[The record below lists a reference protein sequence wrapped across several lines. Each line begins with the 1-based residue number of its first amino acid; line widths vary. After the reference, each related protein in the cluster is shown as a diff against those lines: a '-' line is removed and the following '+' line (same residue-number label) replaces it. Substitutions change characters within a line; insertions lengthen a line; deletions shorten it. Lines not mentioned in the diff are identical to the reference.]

1 MARIIVTWF
10 LASILLLGYVLSAI
24 AESEPE
30 SELTIEQLE
39 QMDLTLP
46 NDELAD
52 TPFDGG
58 FAMLDELPTKNQL
71 PFFDNRFRIDAEV
84 DEITLLMFRR
94 RGSPAVVLVRPD
106 GSKINVRTAAE
117 HGVEWHDTNTYDL
130 IHIPNPMPGPWQ
142 ALGRILPESRVMV
155 LSDIELDV
163 DPLPEHLMS
172 GETLK
177 VTARLQNAGDPINAR
192 DFREILTL
200 DVIFISTN
208 NPDYDNFGRGIVQV
222 AQFRDDGRGFDERA
236 RDGVFTGEFTLDF
249 AAGEW
254 TPKYLVKTP
263 LYTREAIQPDV
274 LIHPIPIKPDIR
286 IAEHEDAD
294 HHIKFTVVDEQVEAS
309 SLIIQGGIRYPDG
322 TEDTFSLQ
330 EMKSNYHQLVLE
342 NRGFGSYVVI
352 ASAFG
357 STLAGREFMLTLPS
371 IDFSVNLQTFQAPE
385 LEMLPEELQALEAAE
400 SAPEEEFAFPW
411 GWVIFINV
419 TILLVGG
426 SIIWLVMSGRSWRDL
441 LPGKKS
447 KAEKKA
453 EEQKPTK
460 KETEQNKPADAGKKD
475 DLDDILDLS
484 LPDD

>member
-1 MARIIVTWF
+1 MARIIMKWF
-10 LASILLLGYVLSAI
+10 QVGILFLSVSCLAA
-24 AESEPE
+24 EPE
-30 SELTIEQLE
+30 PELTMEQLE
-39 QMDLTLP
+39 QMELMLP
-46 NDELAD
+46 SDELAD
-52 TPFDGG
+52 TPFDVG
-58 FAMLDELPTKNQL
+58 FAMLDELPTKNQI

-94 RGSPAVVLVRPD
+94 RGAPAVVLVRPD
-106 GSKINVRTAAE
+106 GSKMNVRTADE

-130 IHIPNPMPGPWQ
+130 IHIPHPMAGPWQ
-142 ALGRILPESRVMV
+142 ALGRILPESRIMV

-192 DFREILTL
+192 DFRDILTL

-263 LYTREAIQPDV
+263 LYTREAVQPEV
-274 LIHPIPIKPDIR
+274 LIHPVPIEADIR
-286 IAEHEDAD
+286 IADDEDAE
-294 HHIKFTVVDEQVEAS
+294 HQITFTVVDEQVDAS

-330 EMKSNYHQLVLE
+330 ELKSNYHQLVLD

-352 ASAFG
+352 ASVFG
-357 STLAGREFMLTLPS
+357 STVGGREFMLTLPS
-371 IDFSVNLQTFQAPE
+371 MDFSVNLQTFQAPE

-400 SAPEEEFAFPW
+400 SPPEEAFVFPW
-411 GWVIFINV
+411 GWVIFINCS
-419 TILLVGG
+419 IFLMGG
-426 SIIWLVMSGRSWRDL
+426 SIIWLVMTGRSWRDL
-441 LPGKKS
+441 VPGKKT
-447 KAEKKA
+447 KNADKA
-453 EEQKPTK
+453 EEPQPTK
-460 KETEQNKPADAGKKD
+460 NETGQNKQAGAGKKD

>member
-1 MARIIVTWF
+1 MALTAVKWILLCTAILCCG
-10 LASILLLGYVLSAI
+10 LASADP
-24 AESEPE
+24 ASETEP
-30 SELTIEQLE
+30 ELTIEQLE
-39 QMDLTLP
+39 QM
-46 NDELAD
+46 ELNFPDALEG
-52 TPFDGG
+52 TPFDVG

-94 RGSPAVVLVRPD
+94 RGSPAVILVRPD
-106 GSKINVRTAAE
+106 GSKINVRTAE
-117 HGVEWHDTNTYDL
+117 EFGVEWHDTNNYDL
-130 IHIPNPMPGPWQ
+130 IRIPRPMPGPWQ
-142 ALGRILPESRVMV
+142 ALGRILPESRIMV
-155 LSDIELDV
+155 FSDIELDV

-236 RDGVFTGEFTLDF
+236 RDGVFTGEFKLDF

-254 TPKYLVKTP
+254 VPKYLVKTP
-263 LYTREAIQPDV
+263 LYTREVVQPAV
-274 LIHPIPIKPDIR
+274 LIHPSPIKPNIQ
-286 IAEHEDAD
+286 IAEDESAA
-294 HHIKFTVVDEQVEAS
+294 HHIQFTLVDEQVDTS
-309 SLIIQGGIRYPDG
+309 SLIVQGGIRYPDG
-322 TEDTFSLQ
+322 VEDSFTLQ
-330 EMKSNYHQLVLE
+330 EQQGAHHELVLD

-357 STLAGREFMLTLPS
+357 TTTEGREFMLTLPI

-385 LEMLPEELQALEAAE
+385 LEMLPEELLALEAE
-400 SAPEEEFAFPW
+400 KSQQEEEPTFPW
-411 GWVIFINV
+411 GWVIMINT
-419 TILLVGG
+419 TIFAIGG
-426 SIIWLVMSGRSWRDL
+426 CIIWLTISGRSWRDL
-441 LPGKKS
+441 LPR
-447 KAEKKA
+447 KKA
-453 EEQKPTK
+453 KGEQKPA
-460 KETEQNKPADAGKKD
+460 EQKQSEKSAGKNEPQDAGKKD